1 MKKGNLVNFYTTVA
15 SFQRDY
21 VNRNPGIVIASESPS
36 SFLTAAKN
44 IDKGSAY
51 VLWANGDITKEH
63 LTYLQLVE
71 HETCGL

>member
-1 MKKGNLVNFYTTVA
+1 MKKGDLVNFYTTVS
-15 SFQRDY
+15 SFQKDY
-21 VNRNPGIVIASESPS
+21 ASRNPGIILAAKPAT

-63 LTYLQLVE
+63 LTYLKLN
-71 HETCGL
+71 

>member
-1 MKKGNLVNFYTTVA
+1 MRKGDLVNFYSTCD
-15 SFQRDY
+15 SFQKDY
-21 VNRNPGIVIASESPS
+21 LHRNPGVILASKPPA

-63 LTYLQLVE
+63 LTYLKLN
-71 HETCGL
+71 

>member
-1 MKKGNLVNFYTTVA
+1 MKKGDLVNFYTTVS
-15 SFQRDY
+15 SFQKDY
-21 VNRNPGIVIASESPS
+21 ANRNPGVILASEPPS

-63 LTYLQLVE
+63 LTYLKLN
-71 HETCGL
+71 

>member
-1 MKKGNLVNFYTTVA
+1 MKKGDLVNFYSSVD

-21 VNRNPGIVIASESPS
+21 LNRNPGVIIASEPAK
-36 SFLTAAKN
+36 SFLNAAKN

-63 LTYLQLVE
+63 LTYLE
-71 HETCGL
+71 ASE